1 MTDRTALAKLDQHH
15 DGRLRIVYPGQIVD
29 ADAGWNCVRQLFTAE
44 DVQAASE
51 EYHQRMGISMWT
63 IYENPTDHPGDFVA
77 RRWHGSSIRM
87 EPTTDVFT
95 GATLDGVRQQ
105 LPQGLYNIG
114 RKHGD
119 EPQIVEVWV

>member
-1 MTDRTALAKLDQHH
+1 MTGRKPLASFDRHN
-15 DGRLRIVYPGQIVD
+15 DGRLRIVYPGRVVD
-29 ADAGWNCVRQLFTAE
+29 ADAGWNCVRELLTAE
-44 DVQAASE
+44 DVRVASE
-51 EYHQRMGISMWT
+51 EYHQRMGISMRT
-63 IYENPTDHPGDFVA
+63 IYNNPTDHPGQFVA

-87 EPTTDVFT
+87 EPTTDTFT
-95 GATLDGVRQQ
+95 GVTLDGVRQQ